1 MCAKPLTDILQVAK
15 EIMLENNMTMHVR
28 DIAEIAIKQNK
39 NLGLDTET
47 LVQRLSSALAQHVKT
62 KDPIFVKPTNSDGS
76 YRKGV
81 YRLKRTAKK
90 PVVSIQENNLPSDV
104 STNFSGKAG
113 EYAVASEFLFRGY
126 NVSMMAVDEGIDL
139 ITEKDGTFKY
149 VQVKTSV
156 SYEPTDAFAFKIPE
170 KQFKNNSASDP
181 FYVFVMRDTKQTA
194 YAVIPSWLLKHWRLQ
209 KKIAGNDLSINITR
223 DPKCTSYKLN
233 NEDINAYISAF
244 DINQQLKESC

>member
-1 MCAKPLTDILQVAK
+1 MSAKPLSNILQLAKDILQDHSK
-15 EIMLENNMTMHVR
+15 GLHV
-28 DIAEIAIKQNK
+28 DQMAEIAVSQNK
-39 NLGLDTET
+39 NLGLATDVLSEKLSTALSNHIRNNKET
-47 LVQRLSSALAQHVKT
+47 TFTRVRNK
-62 KDPIFVKPTNSDGS
+62 DGS
-76 YRKGV
+76 YKRGH
-81 YRLKRTAKK
+81 YRLKNSAKK
-90 PVVSIQENNLPSDV
+90 PTVQITKKLPTDI
-104 STNFSGKAG
+104 STNYSGKAG
-113 EYAVASEFLFRGY
+113 EYAVASEFLFYGY

-181 FYVFVMRDTKQTA
+181 FYVFVMRDPKQTA